1 MPEPGNGP
9 HPGFA
14 FLACILA
21 GLALE
26 AWLPL
31 PGTPWPWGFRLA
43 AGAPPILAS
52 LGLAGWGIATLWRA
66 KTTVEPRRVPTRLVT
81 AGPFRRSRN
90 PLYLSQLLF
99 LAGLGLLG
107 FPWLLP
113 IAVPQAILLDRLVI
127 PREERLLEACFG
139 EAFGSYRKR
148 VRRWL

>member
-43 AGAPPILAS
+43 AGAPPFLAS

-66 KTTVEPRRVPTRLVT
+66 KTTVEPRQVPTRLVT
-81 AGPFRRSRN
+81 AGPFRFSRN
-90 PLYLSQLLF
+90 PLYISQLLF

-127 PREERLLEACFG
+127 PREERLLAAHFG
-139 EAFGSYRKR
+139 DAYSAYSGA